1 MSLDSDCSLLIMANY
16 VSSTMGILNQSGILI
31 EDGVSEALFMGN
43 FFWLLPDHLFFVSNQ
58 IFQGQSLN
66 T

>member
-43 FFWLLPDHLFFVSNQ
+43 FF
-58 IFQGQSLN
+58 
-66 T
+66 